1 MNFSAKDAPC
11 IDGSVD
17 YLRVKSVHGLV
28 PNATPH
34 ATSVLCVQHLGI
46 EGDVHANRLS
56 PRQILITLASDL
68 EEFALAPGALHEN
81 MVISLPSRE
90 HFRPGAAIVTSSGV
104 EIRLTMYCEP
114 CARILPLVANLRRII
129 HRRGILGTI
138 VAGGAIRIADTV
150 QLLPDRYAPLPE
162 SPVERF
168 LDFVSTIP
176 AGKVVRYSDVAIG
189 MGVADSFVRALPG
202 YIRRNL
208 GDGAPVH
215 RIVNAKGELLASIPD
230 QAQRLAA
237 EGVRI
242 DDGGSMPRKA
252 ATVDLATHLWRG

>member
-1 MNFSAKDAPC
+1 MNSTAKGAHC
-11 IDGSVD
+11 IDGTVE
-17 YLRVKSVHGLV
+17 YLRVKAAHGEDA
-28 PNATPH
+28 NATPCP
-34 ATSVLCVQHLGI
+34 TLVCVQDVGI
-46 EGDVHANRLS
+46 AGDVHANRLS

-81 MVISLPSRE
+81 MVISLPSRK

-104 EIRLTMYCEP
+104 EIRLTMFCEP
-114 CARILPLVANLRRII
+114 CARILSQIADLRRII

-138 VAGGAIRIADTV
+138 VTGGAIRLGDTV
-150 QLLPDRYAPLPE
+150 QLLPNKYAPLPE
-162 SPVERF
+162 SPVQRF

-176 AGKVVRYSDVAIG
+176 AGHVVRYSDVAIG

-208 GDGAPVH
+208 DGGAPVH
-215 RIVNAKGELLASIPD
+215 RIVNAKGELLASIPG

-242 DDGGSMPRKA
+242 A
-252 ATVDLATHLWRG
+252 TATVDLARYLWRG